1 MQMIHEMFSNYFI
14 PHGHCYLWKPG
25 LVRLHVL
32 SDGLIAV
39 AYFLIPI
46 TLIYIVKKR
55 KDVPFDWV
63 FMLFG
68 SFIVCCGITH
78 IMEIWTLWHPNYWFS
93 GFIKAITALISL
105 STAAVLVEL
114 IPKILAIPSP
124 DQLAVAN
131 VALQN
136 EIGDRKQA
144 QEALSELMLELEKR
158 VMERTIALEVANEL
172 LQQEN
177 RDRSLAENSL
187 RHSEA
192 KLLEQTQQL
201 ENALQQLKGTQTQ
214 LVQTEKMSS
223 LGQMVAGV
231 AHEINNPVNFIYGNL
246 IPAEEYIKDIV
257 ALIKAYQ
264 VYYPTPAPE
273 IAEKI
278 HTIELDFILK
288 DLQKLFG
295 SLKIGAERI
304 REIVKS
310 LRTFS
315 RLDEADM
322 KIVNIHEG
330 LDSTLMIL
338 QHRLKEQPNRPP
350 IQVIK
355 EYGDLPE
362 LECYAGQINQVFM
375 NIISNAIDALEQ
387 MAQQG
392 HSTNGY
398 WENNVDENLH
408 NTNCKL
414 LKIRIRT
421 LLVDGKRVQI
431 RIADNGSGID
441 SDAIAKI
448 YDPFYT
454 TKPIGYGTGLG
465 LAISYQII
473 KSHEGYLGCV
483 SEVERGTEFI
493 IEIPLK
499 SQLQQQEISSQ
510 KIFDKPVNL
519 GEHPVFLNQLVGC
532 AEAPHPPKDR
542 ACS

>member
-1 MQMIHEMFSNYFI
+1 MQMVHKMFPNYFI

-25 LVRLHVL
+25 LVGLHVL
-32 SDGLIAV
+32 SDALIAV
-39 AYFLIPI
+39 AYFLIPL
-46 TLIYIVKKR
+46 TLIYIVNKR

-93 GFIKAITALISL
+93 GFLKGITALISL

-158 VMERTIALEVANEL
+158 VIERTIALESTNEL
-172 LQQEN
+172 LLQEN

-187 RHSEA
+187 RRSEA
-192 KLLEQTQQL
+192 KLLERTQQL
-201 ENALQQLKGTQTQ
+201 EKTLQQLKGTQAQ
-214 LVQTEKMSS
+214 LVQNEKMSS

-246 IPAEEYIKDIV
+246 IPAEEYIKDLLG
-257 ALIKAYQ
+257 LIKVYQ
-264 VYYPTPAPE
+264 IYYPTPAPE
-273 IAEKI
+273 IADKI
-278 HTIELDFILK
+278 KTIELDFVLE
-288 DLQKLFG
+288 DLQKLF
-295 SLKIGAERI
+295 SSMKIGAERI

-322 KIVNIHEG
+322 KKVNIHEG
-330 LDSTLMIL
+330 IDSTLMIV
-338 QHRLKEQPNRPP
+338 QHRLKEQPKRPA

-355 EYGDLPE
+355 EYGDLPQ
-362 LECYAGQINQVFM
+362 LECYAGKLNQVFM

-392 HSTNGY
+392 HSTQGY
-398 WENNVDENLH
+398 WENNFDEHLH
-408 NTNCKL
+408 KTHCQL

-421 LLVDGKRVQI
+421 LLVEGKWVQI
-431 RIADNGSGID
+431 RIADNGTGID

-473 KSHEGYLGCV
+473 KSHEGYLRCV
-483 SEVERGTEFI
+483 SELERGTEFI

-499 SQLQQQEISSQ
+499 SQNHQQATCS
-510 KIFDKPVNL
+510 KK
-519 GEHPVFLNQLVGC
+519 VFVKL
-532 AEAPHPPKDR
+532 
-542 ACS
+542 

>member
-1 MQMIHEMFSNYFI
+1 MFSNYFI

-25 LVRLHVL
+25 LVGLHIL

-39 AYFLIPI
+39 AYFLIPT

-55 KDVPFDWV
+55 QDVPFDWV

-93 GFIKAITALISL
+93 GFLKGITALISL

-136 EIGDRKQA
+136 EIGERKQA

-158 VMERTIALEVANEL
+158 VMERTIALESTNEL
-172 LQQEN
+172 LLQEN
-177 RDRSLAENSL
+177 RDRFLAENSL

-192 KLLEQTQQL
+192 KLLERTQQL
-201 ENALQQLKGTQTQ
+201 EETLQQLKGAQTQ

-246 IPAEEYIKDIV
+246 IPAQEYIKDIL

-273 IAEKI
+273 IADKI
-278 HTIELDFILK
+278 HTIELDFILE

-295 SLKIGAERI
+295 SIKIGAERI

-310 LRTFS
+310 LRSFS
-315 RLDEADM
+315 RLDEAEM
-322 KIVNIHEG
+322 KKVNIHEG

-338 QHRLKEQPNRPP
+338 QHRLKEQTNRPP

-355 EYGDLPE
+355 EYGELPL
-362 LECYAGQINQVFM
+362 LECYAGQLNQVFM
-375 NIISNAIDALEQ
+375 NIFSNAIDALEQ

-392 HSTNGY
+392 ESPQGY
-398 WENNVDENLH
+398 WENNFSEHFPYTYCD
-408 NTNCKL
+408 L
-414 LKIRIRT
+414 LTIRIRT
-421 LLVDGKRVQI
+421 LLVDGKWVQI
-431 RIADNGSGID
+431 HIADNGTGID
-441 SDAIAKI
+441 YDAIAKI
-448 YDPFYT
+448 YDPFFT
-454 TKPIGYGTGLG
+454 TKPIGAGTGLG

-473 KSHEGYLGCV
+473 QAHEGYLRCT
-483 SEVERGTEFI
+483 SEVGRGTEFI
-493 IEIPLK
+493 IEIPWQ
-499 SQLQQQEISSQ
+499 SQLSQ
-510 KIFDKPVNL
+510 CDCHLPHKQVVMNEL
-519 GEHPVFLNQLVGC
+519 G
-532 AEAPHPPKDR
+532 
-542 ACS
+542 

>member
-1 MQMIHEMFSNYFI
+1 MQMVHKMFPNYFI

-25 LVRLHVL
+25 LVGLHIL
-32 SDGLIAV
+32 SDALIAV

-78 IMEIWTLWHPNYWFS
+78 VMEIWTLWHPNYWFS
-93 GFIKAITALISL
+93 GFLKGITALISL

-131 VALQN
+131 LALQN

-144 QEALSELMLELEKR
+144 QEALSQLMLELEKR
-158 VMERTIALEVANEL
+158 VVERTLALEVANGL

-177 RDRSLAENSL
+177 RDRYLAENSL
-187 RHSEA
+187 RRSEA
-192 KLLEQTQQL
+192 KLREQTQQL
-201 ENALQQLKGTQTQ
+201 EYALQQLKDAQTQ

-246 IPAEEYIKDIV
+246 NPAQQYIKELLE
-257 ALIKAYQ
+257 LIKVYQ
-264 VYYPTPAPE
+264 VYYPAPAPE
-273 IAEKI
+273 IADKI
-278 HTIELDFILK
+278 HNIELDFILE
-288 DLQKLFG
+288 DLQKIFG
-295 SLKIGAERI
+295 SIKIGAERI
-304 REIVKS
+304 KNIVKS

-322 KIVNIHEG
+322 KKVNIHEG
-330 LDSTLMIL
+330 IDSTLMIL
-338 QHRLKEQPNRPP
+338 AHRLKEQPNRPP

-355 EYGDLPE
+355 EYGDLPQ
-362 LECYAGQINQVFM
+362 LECYAGQLNQVFM
-375 NIISNAIDALEQ
+375 NICSNAIDALEQ
-387 MAQQG
+387 IAQQG
-392 HSTNGY
+392 HSAKGY
-398 WENNVDENLH
+398 WPNNLPDHLQY
-408 NTNCKL
+408 TYCQL
-414 LKIRIRT
+414 LTIHIRT
-421 LLVDGKRVQI
+421 LLVDGKWVQI
-431 RIADNGSGID
+431 HIADNGSGID
-441 SDAIAKI
+441 ADAIAKI

-473 KSHEGYLGCV
+473 QTHEGYLRCT
-483 SEVERGTEFI
+483 SEVGRGTEFI
-493 IEIPLK
+493 IKIPLK
-499 SQLQQQEISSQ
+499 SKPQ
-510 KIFDKPVNL
+510 KQATCSEKV
-519 GEHPVFLNQLVGC
+519 LV
-532 AEAPHPPKDR
+532 KL
-542 ACS
+542 

>member
-1 MQMIHEMFSNYFI
+1 MQMVHKMFPNYFI

-25 LVRLHVL
+25 LVGLHIL

-39 AYFLIPI
+39 AYFLIPL

-55 KDVPFDWV
+55 QDLPFDWV

-68 SFIVCCGITH
+68 SFIICCGITH

-93 GFIKAITALISL
+93 GFLKGITALISL

-124 DQLAVAN
+124 DQLAAAN
-131 VALQN
+131 LALQN

-144 QEALSELMLELEKR
+144 QEALSKLMLELEKR
-158 VMERTIALEVANEL
+158 VMDRTLALELTNEL

-201 ENALQQLKGTQTQ
+201 ENTLQQLKSAQAQ
-214 LVQTEKMSS
+214 LVQNEKMSS

-246 IPAEEYIKDIV
+246 IPAEEYIKEIV
-257 ALIKAYQ
+257 ELIKVYQ

-273 IAEKI
+273 IADKI

-288 DLQKLFG
+288 DLQKLFA
-295 SLKIGAERI
+295 SIKIGSERI

-310 LRTFS
+310 LRSFS
-315 RLDEADM
+315 RLDEAEM
-322 KIVNIHEG
+322 KKVNIHEG

-362 LECYAGQINQVFM
+362 LECYAGQLNQVFM
-375 NIISNAIDALEQ
+375 NIFSNAIDALEQ
-387 MAQQG
+387 MAAQG
-392 HSTNGY
+392 VSTNAY
-398 WENNVDENLH
+398 WDNNFDDHLPNPH
-408 NTNCKL
+408 CQL

-421 LLVDGKRVQI
+421 LLVDGKWVQI
-431 RIADNGSGID
+431 HIADNGTGID
-441 SDAIAKI
+441 PETIAKI

-473 KSHEGYLGCV
+473 QTHQGYLRCT
-483 SEVERGTEFI
+483 SEVGRGTEFI
-493 IEIPLK
+493 IEIPLR
-499 SQLQQQEISSQ
+499 SHSCDRHLVQ
-510 KIFDKPVNL
+510 KQAVMNKL
-519 GEHPVFLNQLVGC
+519 G
-532 AEAPHPPKDR
+532 
-542 ACS
+542 

>member
-1 MQMIHEMFSNYFI
+1 MQMVSKMFSNYFI

-25 LVRLHVL
+25 LVGLHIV
-32 SDGLIAV
+32 SDAAIAV
-39 AYFLIPI
+39 AYFLIPL
-46 TLIYIVKKR
+46 TLIYIVQKR

-68 SFIVCCGITH
+68 SFIICCGITH

-93 GFIKAITALISL
+93 GFLKGITALISL
-105 STAAVLVEL
+105 CTAAVLVEL

-131 VALQN
+131 LALQN

-144 QEALSELMLELEKR
+144 QEALSQLMLELEKR
-158 VMERTIALEVANEL
+158 VMERTVALELTNEL

-187 RHSEA
+187 RHSESQ
-192 KLLEQTQQL
+192 LLERTEQL
-201 ENALQQLKGTQTQ
+201 ENTLQQLKDAQTQ

-246 IPAEEYIKDIV
+246 IPAEEYIKDILG
-257 ALIKAYQ
+257 LIKAYQ

-273 IAEKI
+273 IADKI
-278 HTIELDFILK
+278 HTIELDFILE

-295 SLKIGAERI
+295 SMKIGAERI

-322 KIVNIHEG
+322 KNINIHEG
-330 LDSTLMIL
+330 IDSTLMIL
-338 QHRLKEQPNRPP
+338 QHRLKEQTNRPP

-355 EYGDLPE
+355 DYGELPL
-362 LECYAGQINQVFM
+362 LECYAGQLNQVFM
-375 NIISNAIDALEQ
+375 NIFSNAIDALEQ
-387 MAQQG
+387 MAAQG
-392 HSTNGY
+392 RYTKGY
-398 WENNVDENLH
+398 WENNLPDRLQ
-408 NTNCKL
+408 NTHCQL

-421 LLVDGKRVQI
+421 LLVDGKWVQI
-431 RIADNGSGID
+431 RIADNGTGID
-441 SDAIAKI
+441 AETIAKI

-454 TKPIGYGTGLG
+454 TKPTGYGTGLG

-473 KSHEGYLGCV
+473 QTHEGYLRCT
-483 SEVERGTEFI
+483 SEVGRGTEFI
-493 IEIPLK
+493 IEIPLR
-499 SQLQQQEISSQ
+499 SQLCNR
-510 KIFDKPVNL
+510 KL
-519 GEHPVFLNQLVGC
+519 L
-532 AEAPHPPKDR
+532 AEKQAVMKKFG
-542 ACS
+542 

>member
-1 MQMIHEMFSNYFI
+1 MQMVHKMFPNYFI

-25 LVRLHVL
+25 LVGLHIL
-32 SDGLIAV
+32 SDASIAV
-39 AYFLIPI
+39 AYFLIPL

-68 SFIVCCGITH
+68 SFIICCGITH

-93 GFIKAITALISL
+93 GFLKGITALISL
-105 STAAVLVEL
+105 CTAAVLVEL

-124 DQLAVAN
+124 DQLATAN
-131 VALQN
+131 WALQN

-144 QEALSELMLELEKR
+144 QEALSQLMLELEKR
-158 VMERTIALEVANEL
+158 VIERTIALEVANEL

-177 RDRSLAENSL
+177 CDRSLAENSL
-187 RHSEA
+187 RCSEA

-201 ENALQQLKGTQTQ
+201 ENTLQQLKAAQTQ
-214 LVQTEKMSS
+214 LVQNEKMSS

-246 IPAEEYIKDIV
+246 IPAEEYIKDLLEVIE
-257 ALIKAYQ
+257 LYQ
-264 VYYPTPAPE
+264 IYYPTPAPE
-273 IAEKI
+273 IADKI
-278 HTIELDFILK
+278 NTIDLDFILE

-295 SLKIGAERI
+295 SIKIGAERI

-322 KIVNIHEG
+322 KKVNIHEG
-330 LDSTLMIL
+330 IDSTLMIL
-338 QHRLKEQPNRPP
+338 QHRLKEQPKRPA

-355 EYGDLPE
+355 EYGDLPQ
-362 LECYAGQINQVFM
+362 LECYPRQLNQVFM
-375 NIISNAIDALEQ
+375 NICSNAIDALEQ

-392 HSTNGY
+392 DATKRY
-398 WENNVDENLH
+398 WQ
-408 NTNCKL
+408 KKFPGL
-414 LKIRIRT
+414 LQYTHCQLLTIRIRT
-421 LLVDGKRVQI
+421 LLVEGKWVQI
-431 RIADNGSGID
+431 RIADNGTGID

-454 TKPIGYGTGLG
+454 TKPIGYGTGMG

-473 KSHEGYLGCV
+473 KSHEGYLRCV
-483 SEVERGTEFI
+483 SEIETGTEFI

-499 SQLQQQEISSQ
+499 SQPQQQ
-510 KIFDKPVNL
+510 
-519 GEHPVFLNQLVGC
+519 
-532 AEAPHPPKDR
+532 AT
-542 ACS
+542 CSEKVIVKL

>member
-1 MQMIHEMFSNYFI
+1 MQMVHEMFSNYFI

-25 LVRLHVL
+25 LVGLHVL
-32 SDGLIAV
+32 SDALIAV
-39 AYFLIPI
+39 AYFLIPL

-68 SFIVCCGITH
+68 SFIICCGITH

-93 GFIKAITALISL
+93 GFLKGITALVSL
-105 STAAVLVEL
+105 CTASVLVEL

-124 DQLAVAN
+124 DQLAAAN
-131 VALQN
+131 LALQN
-136 EIGDRKQA
+136 EIGDREQA
-144 QEALSELMLELEKR
+144 QEALSQLMLELEKR
-158 VMERTIALEVANEL
+158 VFERTLALEVANEH

-177 RDRSLAENSL
+177 RDRSLAENLL
-187 RHSEA
+187 RHSEV
-192 KLLEQTQQL
+192 KLLKQTQQL
-201 ENALQQLKGTQTQ
+201 ENTLQQLKGAQTQ

-246 IPAEEYIKDIV
+246 IPAQEYIHELV
-257 ALIKAYQ
+257 ELIKVYQ

-273 IAEKI
+273 IADKI
-278 HTIELDFILK
+278 KSIELDFILE
-288 DLQKLFG
+288 DVQKLF
-295 SLKIGAERI
+295 SSIKTGAERI

-322 KIVNIHEG
+322 KEVNIHEG
-330 LDSTLMIL
+330 IDSTLMIL
-338 QHRLKEQPNRPP
+338 QHRLKEQPKRPA

-355 EYGDLPE
+355 EYGDLPL
-362 LECYAGQINQVFM
+362 LECYAGQLNQVFM
-375 NIISNAIDALEQ
+375 NICSNAIDALEQ

-392 HSTNGY
+392 HSTKDY
-398 WENNVDENLH
+398 WKNNFDEHLH
-408 NTNCKL
+408 NTHCQL

-421 LLVDGKRVQI
+421 LLVDGKWVQI

-441 SDAIAKI
+441 ADAIAKI

-473 KSHEGYLGCV
+473 QAHDGYLRCT
-483 SEVERGTEFI
+483 SEVGRGTEFI
-493 IEIPLK
+493 IEIPLRSPPH
-499 SQLQQQEISSQ
+499 SQAM
-510 KIFDKPVNL
+510 
-519 GEHPVFLNQLVGC
+519 C
-532 AEAPHPPKDR
+532 YDR
-542 ACS
+542 VLIRR

>member
-1 MQMIHEMFSNYFI
+1 MQMVHKMFPNYFI

-25 LVRLHVL
+25 LVGLHVL
-32 SDGLIAV
+32 SDALIAA

-55 KDVPFDWV
+55 QDVPFDWV

-68 SFIVCCGITH
+68 SFIICCGITH
-78 IMEIWTLWHPNYWFS
+78 IMEIWTLWHPNYWLS
-93 GFIKAITALISL
+93 GFLKGITALISL
-105 STAAVLVEL
+105 CTAAVLVEL

-124 DQLAVAN
+124 AQLATAN
-131 VALQN
+131 LALQS
-136 EIGDRKQA
+136 EIADRKQA

-158 VMERTIALEVANEL
+158 VLERTLALESTNEL
-172 LQQEN
+172 LLQEN
-177 RDRSLAENSL
+177 RDRSLAENLL
-187 RHSEA
+187 RQSEA

-201 ENALQQLKGTQTQ
+201 EETLQQLKGAQTQ

-246 IPAEEYIKDIV
+246 IPAEEYIQELLE
-257 ALIKAYQ
+257 LIKVYQ
-264 VYYPTPAPE
+264 IYYPTPAPE
-273 IAEKI
+273 IADKI
-278 HTIELDFILK
+278 NSIDLDFILE
-288 DLQKLFG
+288 DLQKLFR
-295 SLKIGAERI
+295 SIRIGAERI
-304 REIVKS
+304 KDIVKS

-322 KIVNIHEG
+322 KKVNIHQG
-330 LDSTLMIL
+330 IDSTLMIL

-362 LECYAGQINQVFM
+362 LECYAGQLNQVFM
-375 NIISNAIDALEQ
+375 NIFSNAIDALEQ
-387 MAQQG
+387 MAAQG
-392 HSTNGY
+392 GSTKGY
-398 WENNVDENLH
+398 WDNNFDDHLQNAH
-408 NTNCKL
+408 CQL

-421 LLVDGKRVQI
+421 LLVDGKWVQI
-431 RIADNGSGID
+431 HIADNGTGID
-441 SDAIAKI
+441 AETIAKI

-473 KSHEGYLGCV
+473 QTHEGYLRCT
-483 SEVERGTEFI
+483 SEVGRGTEFI
-493 IEIPLK
+493 IEIPLR
-499 SQLQQQEISSQ
+499 SQLGDRHLVQ
-510 KIFDKPVNL
+510 KQAVMNKL
-519 GEHPVFLNQLVGC
+519 G
-532 AEAPHPPKDR
+532 
-542 ACS
+542 

>member
-1 MQMIHEMFSNYFI
+1 MQMVHKMFSNYFI

-25 LVRLHVL
+25 LVGLHIV
-32 SDGLIAV
+32 SDAAIAV
-39 AYFLIPI
+39 AYFLIPL
-46 TLIYIVKKR
+46 TLIYIVQKR

-68 SFIVCCGITH
+68 SFIICCGITH

-93 GFIKAITALISL
+93 GFLKGITALISL
-105 STAAVLVEL
+105 CTAAVLVEL

-124 DQLAVAN
+124 DQLAAAN
-131 VALQN
+131 LALQN

-144 QEALSELMLELEKR
+144 QEALSQLMLELEKR
-158 VMERTIALEVANEL
+158 VIERTLALELTNEL

-187 RHSEA
+187 RDSEA
-192 KLLEQTQQL
+192 QLLERTEQL
-201 ENALQQLKGTQTQ
+201 ENTLQQLKDAQTQ

-246 IPAEEYIKDIV
+246 IPAEEYIKDLLE
-257 ALIKAYQ
+257 LIKAYQ

-273 IAEKI
+273 IADKI
-278 HTIELDFILK
+278 HTIELDFILE

-295 SLKIGAERI
+295 SIKIGAERI

-322 KIVNIHEG
+322 KKVNIHEG

-338 QHRLKEQPNRPP
+338 QHRLKEQTNRPP

-355 EYGDLPE
+355 EYGDLPL

-375 NIISNAIDALEQ
+375 NIFSNAIDALEQ
-387 MAQQG
+387 MAAQG
-392 HSTNGY
+392 RSPKGY
-398 WENNVDENLH
+398 WENNWSDRLQ
-408 NTNCKL
+408 NTHCQL

-421 LLVDGKRVQI
+421 LLVDGKWVQI
-431 RIADNGSGID
+431 RIADNGTGID
-441 SDAIAKI
+441 AETIAKI

-473 KSHEGYLGCV
+473 QTHEGYLRCT
-483 SEVERGTEFI
+483 SEVGRGTEFI
-493 IEIPLK
+493 IEIPWR
-499 SQLQQQEISSQ
+499 SQLCNR
-510 KIFDKPVNL
+510 KL
-519 GEHPVFLNQLVGC
+519 LVKKQAVMKKFG
-532 AEAPHPPKDR
+532 
-542 ACS
+542 

>member
-1 MQMIHEMFSNYFI
+1 MFPNYFI

-25 LVRLHVL
+25 LVGVHIV
-32 SDGLIAV
+32 SDAAIAV
-39 AYFLIPI
+39 AYFLIPL
-46 TLIYIVKKR
+46 TLIYIVQKR

-68 SFIVCCGITH
+68 SFIICCGITH

-93 GFIKAITALISL
+93 GFLKGITALISL
-105 STAAVLVEL
+105 CTAAVLVEL

-124 DQLAVAN
+124 DQLAAAN
-131 VALQN
+131 LALQN

-144 QEALSELMLELEKR
+144 QEALSQLMLELEKR
-158 VMERTIALEVANEL
+158 VIERTLALKLTNEL

-187 RHSEA
+187 RDSEA
-192 KLLEQTQQL
+192 QLLERTEQL
-201 ENALQQLKGTQTQ
+201 ENTLQQLKDAQTQ

-246 IPAEEYIKDIV
+246 IPAEEYIKDILE
-257 ALIKAYQ
+257 LIKVYQ
-264 VYYPTPAPE
+264 VYYPTPAAE
-273 IAEKI
+273 IADKI
-278 HTIELDFILK
+278 NSIELDFILE
-288 DLQKLFG
+288 DLQKIFG
-295 SLKIGAERI
+295 SIKIGAERI

-322 KIVNIHEG
+322 KQINIHEG
-330 LDSTLMIL
+330 IDSTLMIL
-338 QHRLKEQPNRPP
+338 QHRLKEQTNRPP

-355 EYGDLPE
+355 EYGELPL

-375 NIISNAIDALEQ
+375 NIFSNAIDALEQ
-387 MAQQG
+387 MAAQG
-392 HSTNGY
+392 RSSKGY
-398 WENNVDENLH
+398 WENNLPDRLQ
-408 NTNCKL
+408 NTHCQL

-421 LLVDGKRVQI
+421 LLVDGKWVQI
-431 RIADNGSGID
+431 RIADNGTGID
-441 SDAIAKI
+441 AETIAKI

-473 KSHEGYLGCV
+473 QTHEGYLRCT
-483 SEVERGTEFI
+483 SEVGRGTEFI
-493 IEIPLK
+493 IEIPWR
-499 SQLQQQEISSQ
+499 SQLCNR
-510 KIFDKPVNL
+510 KL
-519 GEHPVFLNQLVGC
+519 L
-532 AEAPHPPKDR
+532 PKKQ
-542 ACS
+542 AVMKKFG

>member
-1 MQMIHEMFSNYFI
+1 MQMVHKMFPNYFI

-25 LVRLHVL
+25 LVGLHIL

-39 AYFLIPI
+39 AYFLIPL

-55 KDVPFDWV
+55 QDVPFDWV

-68 SFIVCCGITH
+68 SFIICCGITH

-93 GFIKAITALISL
+93 GFLKGITALISL

-124 DQLAVAN
+124 DQLAAAN

-144 QEALSELMLELEKR
+144 QEALSKLMLELEKR
-158 VMERTIALEVANEL
+158 VMDRTLALELTNEL

-201 ENALQQLKGTQTQ
+201 ENTLQQLKSAQAQ
-214 LVQTEKMSS
+214 LVQNEKMSS

-246 IPAEEYIKDIV
+246 IPAEEYIKEIV
-257 ALIKAYQ
+257 ELIKVYQ

-273 IAEKI
+273 IADKI

-288 DLQKLFG
+288 DLQKLFA
-295 SLKIGAERI
+295 SIKIGSERI

-310 LRTFS
+310 LRSFS
-315 RLDEADM
+315 RLDEAEM
-322 KIVNIHEG
+322 KKVNIHEG

-362 LECYAGQINQVFM
+362 LECYAGQLNQVFM
-375 NIISNAIDALEQ
+375 NIFSNAIDALEQ
-387 MAQQG
+387 MAAQG
-392 HSTNGY
+392 VSTKAY
-398 WENNVDENLH
+398 WDNNFDDHLPNPH
-408 NTNCKL
+408 CPL

-421 LLVDGKRVQI
+421 LLVDGKWVQI
-431 RIADNGSGID
+431 HIADNGTGID
-441 SDAIAKI
+441 AETIAKI

-473 KSHEGYLGCV
+473 QTHQGYLRCT
-483 SEVERGTEFI
+483 SEVGRGTEFI
-493 IEIPLK
+493 IEIPLR
-499 SQLQQQEISSQ
+499 SHSCDRHLVQ
-510 KIFDKPVNL
+510 KQAVMNKL
-519 GEHPVFLNQLVGC
+519 G
-532 AEAPHPPKDR
+532 
-542 ACS
+542 

>member
-1 MQMIHEMFSNYFI
+1 MQMVHEMFSTYFI

-25 LVRLHVL
+25 LVGLHIL
-32 SDGLIAV
+32 SDAFIAV
-39 AYFLIPI
+39 AYFLIPL

-68 SFIVCCGITH
+68 SFIICCGITH

-93 GFIKAITALISL
+93 GFLKGITALISL
-105 STAAVLVEL
+105 CTAAVLVEL

-124 DQLAVAN
+124 DQLATAN
-131 VALQN
+131 LALQN
-136 EIGDRKQA
+136 EVGDRKQA

-158 VMERTIALEVANEL
+158 VLERTLALESTNEL
-172 LQQEN
+172 LLQEN

-187 RHSEA
+187 RRSEA
-192 KLLEQTQQL
+192 KLIERTQQL
-201 ENALQQLKGTQTQ
+201 ENTLQQLKGAQAQ

-246 IPAEEYIKDIV
+246 IPAEEYIKEIV
-257 ALIKAYQ
+257 ELIKIYQ

-273 IAEKI
+273 IADKI

-315 RLDEADM
+315 RLDEAEM
-322 KIVNIHEG
+322 KKVNIDEG
-330 LDSTLMIL
+330 IDSTLMIL

-355 EYGDLPE
+355 EYGDVPL
-362 LECYAGQINQVFM
+362 LECYAGQLNQVFM
-375 NIISNAIDALEQ
+375 NIFSNAIDALEQ
-387 MAQQG
+387 MAAQG
-392 HSTNGY
+392 GSTKAY
-398 WENNVDENLH
+398 WDNNFDDNLQNAH
-408 NTNCKL
+408 CPL

-421 LLVDGKRVQI
+421 LLVDGKWVQI
-431 RIADNGSGID
+431 HIADNGTGID
-441 SDAIAKI
+441 AETSAKI

-473 KSHEGYLGCV
+473 QTHEGYLRCT
-483 SEVERGTEFI
+483 SEVGGGTEFI
-493 IEIPLK
+493 IEIPLR
-499 SQLQQQEISSQ
+499 SQLGQCDRHLVQ
-510 KIFDKPVNL
+510 KQAVMNKF
-519 GEHPVFLNQLVGC
+519 C
-532 AEAPHPPKDR
+532 
-542 ACS
+542 

>member
-1 MQMIHEMFSNYFI
+1 MVHKMFPNYFI

-25 LVRLHVL
+25 LVGLHIL
-32 SDGLIAV
+32 SDALIAC
-39 AYFLIPI
+39 AYFAIPI
-46 TLIYIVKKR
+46 TLIYIVNKR
-55 KDVPFDWV
+55 KDLPFDWV

-78 IMEIWTLWHPNYWFS
+78 VMEIWTLWHPNYWFS
-93 GFIKAITALISL
+93 GFLKGITALISV

-124 DQLAVAN
+124 ARLAAAN
-131 VALQN
+131 LALQN
-136 EIGDRKQA
+136 EVGDRKQA
-144 QEALSELMLELEKR
+144 QEALSQLMLELEKR
-158 VMERTIALEVANEL
+158 VMERTLALEVTNEL

-201 ENALQQLKGTQTQ
+201 EKTLQQLKGTQTQ

-246 IPAEEYIKDIV
+246 IPAEEYIKDILE
-257 ALIKAYQ
+257 LIKAYQ

-273 IAEKI
+273 IADKI

-295 SLKIGAERI
+295 SIKIGAERI
-304 REIVKS
+304 KDIVKS

-322 KIVNIHEG
+322 KKVNVHEG
-330 LDSTLMIL
+330 IDSTLMIL
-338 QHRLKEQPNRPP
+338 QHRLKEQPNRPG

-355 EYGDLPE
+355 EYGDLPQ
-362 LECYAGQINQVFM
+362 LECYAGQLNQVFM
-375 NIISNAIDALEQ
+375 NICSNAIDALEQ
-387 MAQQG
+387 MAVQK
-392 HSTNGY
+392 HLIKNC
-398 WENNVDENLH
+398 WENKLPDCLQFTH
-408 NTNCKL
+408 CPL

-421 LLVDGKRVQI
+421 LLVDGKWVQI
-431 RIADNGSGID
+431 HIADNGTGID
-441 SDAIAKI
+441 AETIAKI

-473 KSHEGYLGCV
+473 QTHEGYLRCT
-483 SEVERGTEFI
+483 SEVGGGTEFI
-493 IEIPLK
+493 IEIPWR
-499 SQLQQQEISSQ
+499 SQLCQC
-510 KIFDKPVNL
+510 DGNL
-519 GEHPVFLNQLVGC
+519 AHKQAVMNKLG
-532 AEAPHPPKDR
+532 
-542 ACS
+542 

>member
-1 MQMIHEMFSNYFI
+1 MMQMVHKMFPTYFI

-25 LVRLHVL
+25 LVGLHIL
-32 SDGLIAV
+32 SDALIAV
-39 AYFLIPI
+39 AYFLIPL

-68 SFIVCCGITH
+68 SFIICCGITH
-78 IMEIWTLWHPNYWFS
+78 LMEIWTLWHPNYWFS
-93 GFIKAITALISL
+93 GFLKGITALISL
-105 STAAVLVEL
+105 CTAAVLVEL

-124 DQLAVAN
+124 AQLAAAN
-131 VALQN
+131 LALQN
-136 EIGDRKQA
+136 EIGDRQQA
-144 QEALSELMLELEKR
+144 QEALSQLMLDLEKR
-158 VMERTIALEVANEL
+158 VMERTLALKIANEL

-177 RDRSLAENSL
+177 LDRSFAENSL
-187 RHSEA
+187 RRSEA

-201 ENALQQLKGTQTQ
+201 ENTVQQLKGAQAQ
-214 LVQTEKMSS
+214 LVQKEKMSS

-246 IPAEEYIKDIV
+246 IPAEEYIKDLLE
-257 ALIKAYQ
+257 LIKVYQ

-273 IAEKI
+273 IADKI
-278 HTIELDFILK
+278 RSIDLDFILE

-295 SLKIGAERI
+295 SIKIGAERI
-304 REIVKS
+304 SHIVKS

-322 KIVNIHEG
+322 KKVNIHEG
-330 LDSTLMIL
+330 IDSTLMIL
-338 QHRLKEQPNRPP
+338 QHRLKEQAKRPP

-362 LECYAGQINQVFM
+362 LECYAGQLNQVFM
-375 NIISNAIDALEQ
+375 NIFSNAIDALEQ

-392 HSTNGY
+392 DATKGY
-398 WENNVDENLH
+398 WQKRFPDH
-408 NTNCKL
+408 L
-414 LKIRIRT
+414 LYTHCQLLTIRIST
-421 LLVDGKRVQI
+421 LLVDGKWVQI
-431 RIADNGSGID
+431 RIADNGNGID

-465 LAISYQII
+465 LAIAYQII
-473 KSHEGYLGCV
+473 QTHEGYLQCT
-483 SEVERGTEFI
+483 SEVGRGTEFI
-493 IEIPLK
+493 IKIPWRSPLCNCN
-499 SQLQQQEISSQ
+499 
-510 KIFDKPVNL
+510 F
-519 GEHPVFLNQLVGC
+519 
-532 AEAPHPPKDR
+532 APKQ
-542 ACS
+542 AVMNKFC